1 MYILFLLYL
10 LIDCHICTTQAC
22 PGIKCILNY
31 GKYITTMNSFNFTP
45 KTINSLFNKSFQE
58 LLQTIRFTST
68 PKVLYYILLYRN
80 NVDMY

>member
-1 MYILFLLYL
+1 
-10 LIDCHICTTQAC
+10 
-22 PGIKCILNY
+22 
-31 GKYITTMNSFNFTP
+31 MNSFNFTP